1 MSQPAVKFLS
11 HFASYII
18 FIVMIITAYL
28 RFDHTNKNYVKFRD
42 IFQNY
47 TKIMDSYSNRNDLK
61 YHLDFTDF
69 VIRDSVPTKIDIF
82 ISIWIIGIQ
91 K

>member
-1 MSQPAVKFLS
+1 
-11 HFASYII
+11 
-18 FIVMIITAYL
+18 
-28 RFDHTNKNYVKFRD
+28 
-42 IFQNY
+42 
-47 TKIMDSYSNRNDLK
+47 MDSYSNRNDLK

-91 K
+91 KNSFFKFLLKLLILNSKRSNLA